1 MGGRVDVC
9 VCVCARVANEA
20 VKVKSETPLC
30 QCKVGFPSSIQSNY
44 VNGLDV
50 CEQVCATH

>member
-30 QCKVGFPSSIQSNY
+30 QCKVGFPFSIQSDY
-44 VNGLDV
+44 VNELDV
-50 CEQVCATH
+50 CGQVCATH